1 MVSGKLECRFKGSLI
16 MEGQTWDW
24 CFYYNGEI
32 SRLDCDKCPI
42 IESNVDHTVIREEI
56 FA

>member
-42 IESNVDHTVIREEI
+42 IESNVDHSVIREEI

>member
-1 MVSGKLECRFKGSLI
+1 MVSGKLECGFKGSLI
-16 MEGQTWDW
+16 MGGQTWDW

-42 IESNVDHTVIREEI
+42 IEPNMEPPIKREV